1 MEDKY
6 NDCNFDLEKAAD
18 EEMFLKEVIQDDND
32 LLLIDYW
39 TTRPAQRKFSISF
52 RTAVKNSH
60 CAT

>member
-6 NDCNFDLEKAAD
+6 NECNFDLEAAD

-39 TTRPAQRKFSISF
+39 LRAAAAGEK
-52 RTAVKNSH
+52 
-60 CAT
+60 

>member
-6 NDCNFDLEKAAD
+6 NDYNFDLEKAAD

-39 TTRPAQRKFSISF
+39 LRAAAAGEK
-52 RTAVKNSH
+52 
-60 CAT
+60 